1 MVALSSS
8 VGFVKMKFDYSRI
21 EERKGREREQPT
33 SSFAELRTVV
43 SGHHL
48 GTKLFTCS
56 SSSLL
61 AAGSFSQY
69 LALSLRWLALS
80 RALSPSSPSSSLPP
94 FYRPFT
100 CEVWGRS
107 P

>member
-1 MVALSSS
+1 M
-8 VGFVKMKFDYSRI
+8 
-21 EERKGREREQPT
+21 
-33 SSFAELRTVV
+33 
-43 SGHHL
+43 
-48 GTKLFTCS
+48 FTCS

-69 LALSLRWLALS
+69 LALSLCWLALS

-107 P
+107 PRPRSQLSRNARKAKL